1 MNTQVATELLD
12 RYFEGETT
20 LAEERALASYFADAT
35 NVAPELRQYAP
46 LFAYW
51 AREREVQ
58 PDNLVPFRP
67 PVVRRRLVVGY
78 SLAATVA
85 ACLLLVAGW
94 FVLPQLSGENRL
106 AGTEKIDAP
115 IDWSKYEV
123 TDEREAI
130 RLLHRSLK
138 PAGRTEPIT
147 R

>member
-1 MNTQVATELLD
+1 MTTKVATELLD

-20 LAEERALASYFADAT
+20 LAEEQALAGYFADPE

-51 AREREVQ
+51 AQERAVQ
-58 PDNLVPFRP
+58 PDNLAPFRP
-67 PVVRRRLVVGY
+67 PVVRRRLAISY
-78 SLAATVA
+78 SMAAAIA
-85 ACLLLVAGW
+85 ACLLLIAGW
-94 FVLPQLSGENRL
+94 FLLPQLGDKTQL
-106 AGTEKIDAP
+106 AGTEKIDTP
-115 IDWSKYEV
+115 IDWSQYEV

-138 PAGRTEPIT
+138 PAGRTNPIT

>member
-1 MNTQVATELLD
+1 MTTKVATELLD

-20 LAEERALASYFADAT
+20 LAEEQALAGYFAHPD

-51 AREREVQ
+51 AQERAVQ
-58 PDNLVPFRP
+58 PDSLAPFRP
-67 PVVRRRLVVGY
+67 PVVRRRSVAGY
-78 SLAATVA
+78 SLAAAVA
-85 ACLLLVAGW
+85 ACLLLIAGW

-123 TDEREAI
+123 TDEKEAI

-138 PAGRTEPIT
+138 PAGRTNPIT